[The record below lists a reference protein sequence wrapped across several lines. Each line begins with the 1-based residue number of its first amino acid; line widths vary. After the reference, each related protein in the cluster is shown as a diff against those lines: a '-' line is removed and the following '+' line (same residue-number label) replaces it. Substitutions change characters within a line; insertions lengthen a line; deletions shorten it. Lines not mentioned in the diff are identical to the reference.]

1 MGRFAR
7 YRNGAMLQQSY
18 GYKKAN
24 ITEKGLQVVD
34 SQKKK

>member
-1 MGRFAR
+1 MGMMVR
-7 YRNGAMLQQSY
+7 YEKGAMLQQSY

-34 SQKKK
+34 S

>member
-7 YRNGAMLQQSY
+7 YGNGAMLQQSY

-34 SQKKK
+34 S